1 MYYLGIIAYYWE
13 ITQSD
18 NGFIAFD
25 SELIASDSDFIASDT
40 GFIASDIAFC
50 ASSSRRTD
58 SIQIK
63 KAPASLL
70 RLF

>member
-18 NGFIAFD
+18 NGFIASD
-25 SELIASDSDFIASDT
+25 SELIASDT

-63 KAPASLL
+63 CG
-70 RLF
+70 